1 MRNAIPMFLA
11 AAVLAPAA
19 AHAELPAE
27 QAKTCAALKDLA
39 RTDLVIDKAEAVSAG
54 PVQVPMYR
62 LEVPVPDHCLVRGR
76 LDPRKGVDGRD
87 YAIGFEVR
95 LPAAWNGRFL
105 FQGGGGLDGRVMP
118 ALGLS
123 PGGAPGLARG
133 FAVVSTDAGHEGD
146 DASFAADQQA
156 RLDYAYA
163 ALGKVTAEAKGVVI
177 RYYGKPAQYSYFAG
191 CSNGGRQGMMAAQR
205 YPDQFDGILA
215 GDPGFRLSRA
225 AIGEAWDTRQ
235 FLKVAPK
242 GPDGKPV
249 LAQAF
254 SEEELKLVSDAVL
267 KQCDALDGLA
277 DGMINDVKAC
287 HFDVKVLQCK
297 SGQAQAKGCLSK
309 EKIEALAA
317 VQGGAHDSKG
327 RKLYSGWYYDAGMA
341 DQGWRF
347 WKLTLNASLG
357 FDSLTRYFSTPQLHI
372 DGPSGFDFDKLEEQ
386 TAQTGAVNDPVSTY
400 LTSFTARGSRLMIY
414 QGVSD
419 PVFSAEDIVGWYDKL
434 NEDNGDMHD
443 SVRLFLIPGMGHCM
457 GGPATDRFDALSAL
471 QDWVEKH
478 QAPDRITAQG
488 QAFPGVTRPLC
499 AYPKVARY
507 QGGDASSEASFSC
520 R

>member
-1 MRNAIPMFLA
+1 VRSAAPLLLA
-11 AAVLAPAA
+11 AGVALTPAA
-19 AHAELPAE
+19 SF
-27 QAKTCAALKDLA
+27 AALSPERAQACEAMKA
-39 RTDLVIDKAEAVSAG
+39 IEAPGLVIDKAEAQQASTVTL
-54 PVQVPMYR
+54 PMMQAT
-62 LEVPVPDHCLVRGR
+62 LPVPDHCLVRGR
-76 LDPRKGVDGRD
+76 IDPRKGVGGQD

-95 LPAAWNGRFL
+95 LPADWNGRFL
-105 FQGGGGLDGRVMP
+105 FQGGGGLDGRIVP

-156 RLDYAYA
+156 RLDYAYV
-163 ALGKVTAEAKGVVI
+163 ALGKVTEQAKAIVA

-205 YPDQFDGILA
+205 YPDEFDGILA

-225 AIGEAWDTRQ
+225 AIGEAWDTQ
-235 FLKVAPK
+235 HFIKIAPRDAQ
-242 GPDGKPV
+242 GRPV
-249 LAQAF
+249 LAQAVT
-254 SEEELKLVSDAVL
+254 EADMKLVSDAVL

-287 HFDVKVLQCK
+287 HFDVKTLQCK
-297 SGQAQAKGCLSK
+297 AGQTQGCLSK
-309 EKIEALAA
+309 DKVAALAA
-317 VQGGAHDSKG
+317 IQGGAHDSKG
-327 RKLYSGWYYDAGMA
+327 RRLYSGWYYDAGMA

-347 WKLTLNASLG
+347 WKLTLNATLG
-357 FDSLTRYFSTPQLHI
+357 FDSLARYFSTPPQHP
-372 DGPSGFDFDKLEEQ
+372 DGPMGFDFDKLEEQ
-386 TAQTGAVNDPVSTY
+386 TAQTGAINDPTSTY
-400 LTSFTARGSRLMIY
+400 LTSFAARGSHLLIY

-434 NEDNGDMHD
+434 NADNGGMRD
-443 SVRLFLIPGMGHCM
+443 SVRLFLIPGMGHCA
-457 GGPATDRFDALSAL
+457 GGPATDRFDALTAL

-478 QAPDRITAQG
+478 QAPDRIRAEG

-507 QGGDASSEASFSC
+507 QGGDVSSEASFAC

>member
-1 MRNAIPMFLA
+1 MRNLPLLGLA
-11 AAVLAPAA
+11 AGAMLLPAVAR
-19 AHAELPAE
+19 AELPAD
-27 QAKTCAALKDLA
+27 QAKACAALKDLA
-39 RTDLVIDKAEAVSAG
+39 RTDLLIDKAEPVPAG
-54 PVQVPMYR
+54 TVPMPMMR
-62 LEVPVPDHCLVRGR
+62 AELPVPDHCLLRGR
-76 LDPRKGVDGRD
+76 LEPRKGVGGKD

-105 FQGGGGLDGRVMP
+105 FQGGGGLDGHINP
-118 ALGLS
+118 ALGLT
-123 PGGAPGLARG
+123 PGGAPGLSRG

-156 RLDYAYA
+156 RLNYAYA
-163 ALGKVTAEAKGVVI
+163 ALGKVTIEAKGIVT

-225 AIGEAWDTRQ
+225 AIAEAWDTKQ

-242 GPDGKPV
+242 GDIR
-249 LAQAF
+249 QAF
-254 SEEELKLVSDAVL
+254 SEDELKLVSDSVL

-287 HFDVKVLQCK
+287 KFDIKRLQCK
-297 SGQAQAKGCLSK
+297 SGETKGCLSK
-309 EKIEALAA
+309 DKVEALAA
-317 VQGGAHDSKG
+317 IQTGAHDSKG
-327 RKLYSGWYYDAGMA
+327 RRLYSGWYYDAGMA

-347 WKLTLNASLG
+347 WKFTLNPTLG
-357 FDSLTRYFSTPQLHI
+357 ADSLSRYFSTPQQN
-372 DGPSGFDFDKLEEQ
+372 PAGFDFDKLEEQ
-386 TAQTGAVNDPVSTY
+386 TAQTGAINDPVSTY
-400 LTSFTARGSRLMIY
+400 LTSFAARGAKLVIY

-434 NEDNGDMHD
+434 NQDNGDMQD
-443 SVRLFLIPGMGHCM
+443 TARLFLIPGMGHCA
-457 GGPATDRFDALSAL
+457 GGPATDRFDALAAL
-471 QDWVEKH
+471 QDWVEQHK
-478 QAPDRITAQG
+478 APERISAEG
-488 QAFPGVTRPLC
+488 KAFPGVTRPLC

-507 QGGDASSEASFSC
+507 QGGDANSEASFAC